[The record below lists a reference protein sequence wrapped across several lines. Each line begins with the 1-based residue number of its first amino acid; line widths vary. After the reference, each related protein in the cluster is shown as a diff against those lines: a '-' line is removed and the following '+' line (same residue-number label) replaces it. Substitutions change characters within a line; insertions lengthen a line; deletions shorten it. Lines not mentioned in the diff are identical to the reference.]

1 MSTGNLSA
9 EFVGSPAN
17 RYRCSVWGV
26 VLHRALDQLSFG
38 WRASIL
44 STSGLCLHDTT
55 LSLVCERVV
64 ATIVAQVP
72 VLAYDLFRL
81 PEIFLAMSRCDKS
94 EEDLKENVGYISNEK
109 YGE

>member
-9 EFVGSPAN
+9 EFVGGPAN

-26 VLHRALDQLSFG
+26 ILHRALDQLSLG
-38 WRASIL
+38 WCASIL
-44 STSGLCLHDTT
+44 STSGLRLHDTT
-55 LSLVCERVV
+55 LGLIRERIV

-72 VLAYDLFRL
+72 ILAYDLFRL
-81 PEIFLAMSRCDKS
+81 PEIFLAMSRCNKS
-94 EEDLKENVGYISNEK
+94 EEDLKKDVGYISSKK